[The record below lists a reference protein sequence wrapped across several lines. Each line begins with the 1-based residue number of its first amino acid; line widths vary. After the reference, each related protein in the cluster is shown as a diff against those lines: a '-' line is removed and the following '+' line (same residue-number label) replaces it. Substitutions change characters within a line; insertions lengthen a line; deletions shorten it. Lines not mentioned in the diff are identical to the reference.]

1 MYCGISESSSC
12 SAFVYLSFPLPPGT
26 SLSWTPP
33 SSLYCCQKS
42 VSRVSSAERKR
53 RMAASPG
60 VRPPLAPARV
70 GTPLTKR
77 AVPMAPA
84 PPTASPLRKKER
96 RLVACCDGCPVC
108 AMICPFC
115 VFCAMIFSSSCLSM
129 DQRRTSLDLC
139 TPSTTDAHHLW
150 GIHSFGKVILV
161 LGSACSLPDQVLL
174 RTICQKVLRSS
185 LKECSSV
192 LYLPL

>member
-1 MYCGISESSSC
+1 M
-12 SAFVYLSFPLPPGT
+12 
-26 SLSWTPP
+26 PP

-42 VSRVSSAERKR
+42 VSRVSSADRNR

-70 GTPLTKR
+70 GTSLTSR
-77 AVPMAPA
+77 AAPMAPA

-96 RLVACCDGCPVC
+96 RLVAWCDGCPVC
-108 AMICPFC
+108 AMIFPFC

-129 DQRRTSLDLC
+129 DERYTILDLC
-139 TPSTTDAHHLW
+139 APSTTDARHLR
-150 GIHSFGKVILV
+150 GIHNFGQVILV
-161 LGSACSLPDQVLL
+161 LVKACSLPDQVLL

-185 LKECSSV
+185 LKECS
-192 LYLPL
+192 